1 LKQDHNIENQFDSL
15 FKEVLENADVKAP
28 EGLWQQI
35 ATQIPASPAPSVF
48 SGLATTSKIIGLVSV
63 AAVVGVVVWNVLS
76 PNTTLDQANDSPQIQ
91 EIEVEAPTQIETFT
105 QVDSSIQSE
114 VSIDHKKESNSQSV
128 ANLSPEK
135 ETPLQSNTQ
144 AVRNSIATVAPPTND
159 KNIQKTNTTP
169 PIAKSP
175 TTESKP
181 VILGDTFLCQRNFK
195 LNRAY
200 FGVYEMTKITQIT
213 VAGRT
218 LIPSQFAELEGK
230 EFEMFTIVGLTPQ
243 NQQLQRIVHLNNK
256 SIDIQIENTGAGSF
270 KASYQTN
277 GYCVQNYW
285 YINNEIKDTDI
296 KDIVYYRNL
305 EFEGMQQVELKMVC
319 YDDKQCV
326 DSVILDATPYL
337 QLKGKVTV
345 PNIFTPNND
354 GLNDVWQVML
364 PGATEIHIK
373 VYNQDQQVVF
383 QTSSTGV
390 FWDGNDLLG
399 NQLPSGSY
407 MYLIHYAY
415 PKEKPKQIGGFVKLI
430 RN

>member
-1 LKQDHNIENQFDSL
+1 MKQDHNIENQFDSL

-35 ATQIPASPAPSVF
+35 ATQIPASSAPSVF

-63 AAVVGVVVWNVLS
+63 AAIVGVVVWNVLS
-76 PNTTLDQANDSPQIQ
+76 PDTALDEANEIPLIQ

-105 QVDSSIQSE
+105 QVDSNIQSE
-114 VSIDHKKESNSQSV
+114 VSIDYKKESNSQSITK
-128 ANLSPEK
+128 LSSKK
-135 ETPLQSNTQ
+135 ETPLQSNKQT
-144 AVRNSIATVAPPTND
+144 VRNSIATVAPPTND

-175 TTESKP
+175 TTELKP

-200 FGVYEMTKITQIT
+200 FGVYEITKITQIT

-230 EFEMFTIVGLTPQ
+230 EFETFTIVGLTPQ

-256 SIDIQIENTGAGSF
+256 SIGIQIENTGAGSF
-270 KASYQTN
+270 KASYQMN

-364 PGATEIHIK
+364 PGAKEINIK

-383 QTSSTGV
+383 QTSSTGI
-390 FWDGNDLLG
+390 FWNGNDLLG

-407 MYLIHYAY
+407 MYLIHYTY
-415 PKEKPKQIGGFVKLI
+415 PKEKQKQLGGFVKLI

>member
-1 LKQDHNIENQFDSL
+1 MKQDNNIENQFDSL
-15 FKEVLENADVKAP
+15 FKEALENADVKAP

-35 ATQIPASPAPSVF
+35 ATQIPATPTPSFF
-48 SGLATTSKIIGLVSV
+48 SGLATTSKIIGIASV

-76 PNTTLDQANDSPQIQ
+76 PNTALDETNEIPRIQ
-91 EIEVEAPTQIETFT
+91 EIEVEVTAPIEKFT
-105 QVDSSIQSE
+105 QVESSIKSE
-114 VSIDHKKESNSQSV
+114 DSIDQNIESKTQSTEI
-128 ANLSPEK
+128 LTQEK
-135 ETPLQSNTQ
+135 EVLTQSNQQT
-144 AVRNSIATVAPPTND
+144 ARNPIANVVPPTID
-159 KNIQKTNTTP
+159 KNIQKTNTASP
-169 PIAKSP
+169 VAKSP
-175 TTESKP
+175 TTELKP
-181 VILGDTFLCQRNFK
+181 VLLGDTFLCQRNFK

-200 FGVYEMTKITQIT
+200 FGVYETAKITQIT

-256 SIDIQIENTGAGSF
+256 SLDIHIENTGAGSF
-270 KASYQTN
+270 KANYQVN

-319 YDDKQCV
+319 YDEKQCV

-364 PGATEIHIK
+364 PGATEVNIK
-373 VYNQDQQVVF
+373 VFGQDQQVVF
-383 QTSSTGV
+383 QTNSIGV
-390 FWDGNDLLG
+390 FWDGNDHLG
-399 NQLPSGSY
+399 NQLPTGSY